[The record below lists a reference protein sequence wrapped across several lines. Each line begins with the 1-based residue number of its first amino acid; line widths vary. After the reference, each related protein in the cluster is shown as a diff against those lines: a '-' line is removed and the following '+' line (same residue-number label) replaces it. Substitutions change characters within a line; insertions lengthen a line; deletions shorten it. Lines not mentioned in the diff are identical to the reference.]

1 MYSLNRKTRYEIIK
15 DLIVNSSNEEINKL
29 VNKYFGD
36 ESIDNVEIRKKELL
50 IYLNEMNEFWNQ
62 KNIDITDRQYVKIEK
77 VN

>member
-15 DLIVNSSNEEINKL
+15 DLIINSCNEEINKL
-29 VNKYFGD
+29 VNKYFGE

>member
-29 VNKYFGD
+29 VNKYFGE

-62 KNIDITDRQYVKIEK
+62 KNIDITDRQYIKIEK

>member
-15 DLIVNSSNEEINKL
+15 DLIVNSNNEEINKL